1 MSDTLLSQ
9 IRNRVTV
16 DIDSM
21 DPEVAARHTKD
32 IKFCDMTSN
41 QAIVYGEALRPERA
55 DLLKSAVE
63 AIKKRGGNPNEEAFL
78 QDVVDLFTVLLGKK
92 VYPHLTGNVHA
103 QTSPS
108 TAYDT
113 EKTVEHAR
121 KLVSIFEANKIPKE
135 RVCIKIPATAE
146 SMVACKVLAEMGI
159 KTLATCLFSV
169 PQAVAA
175 SQANCVYVAPY
186 FNELRVH
193 FEPSLWREYTHP
205 AEDHPM
211 SQTIVSIRQALRSIS
226 SKTQVMPASIVTV
239 KEASQVVSL
248 VSLKPDHITI
258 SGGLLDRLS
267 QEQPMPAES
276 FTTSL
281 QPKLDEAQLSKDYL
295 VQSGEALRE
304 AIQDDEEVT
313 RKLADALSLFDDFEK
328 KTRELVKTLL

>member
-9 IRNRVTV
+9 IRSLVTV

-21 DPEVAARHTKD
+21 DPEIAARHTKD

-41 QAIVYGEALRPERA
+41 QAIVYSEALRPERRR
-55 DLLKSAVE
+55 SVQVS
-63 AIKKRGGNPNEEAFL
+63 RGRN
-78 QDVVDLFTVLLGKK
+78 VVDLFTVLLGKK

-121 KLVSIFEANKIPKE
+121 KLVSIFEANKIPRE

-146 SMVACKVLAEMGI
+146 SMVACKLLAEMGI

-175 SQANCVYVAPY
+175 SQANCIYVAPY

-193 FEPSLWREYTHP
+193 FEPSLWREYTNP

-211 SQTIVSIRQALRSIS
+211 SQTIVSIKHALQSIN

-239 KEASQVVSL
+239 KEVVSL

-258 SGGLLDRLS
+258 SGGLLDKLS
-267 QEQPMPAES
+267 QEQPLPADS
-276 FTTSL
+276 FKTSL
-281 QPKLDEAQLSKDYL
+281 QPVVDEAQVSRDYL
-295 VQSGEALRE
+295 AQSGEELRK
-304 AIQDDEEVT
+304 AIQNDEEVT
-313 RKLADALSLFDDFEK
+313 RKLKDALSLFDDFEK
-328 KTRELVKTLL
+328 KTRELVKTVL